1 MEAEDSPSSRVT
13 RVCMLS
19 VPPERASAM
28 RSTLLRDEGVVSVW
42 VRKRSQPTS
51 SARLTRPS
59 AVISSARTAKIG
71 QHNNTTSSTLIS
83 RFHTPTASLPRTIT
97 GAFIVQHF
105 RRIFHRE
112 CLTKGKIFR
121 ELRQKSAFFARKNEK
136 ILIGWKKC
144 GK

>member
-1 MEAEDSPSSRVT
+1 
-13 RVCMLS
+13 
-19 VPPERASAM
+19 M
-28 RSTLLRDEGVVSVW
+28 RSTLLREEGVVSVW

-51 SARLTRPS
+51 SARLTRPF

-121 ELRQKSAFFARKNEK
+121 ELRQKSAFFAKKNEK